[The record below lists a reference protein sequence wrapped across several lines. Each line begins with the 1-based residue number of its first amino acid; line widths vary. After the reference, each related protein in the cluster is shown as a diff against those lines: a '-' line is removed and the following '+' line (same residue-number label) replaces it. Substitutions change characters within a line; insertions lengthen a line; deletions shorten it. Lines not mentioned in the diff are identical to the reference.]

1 MNMTMNK
8 RTDRVF
14 EKSPY
19 IMFALLAFALSACN
33 PGAPTVDRISNA
45 GNDDGIITTP
55 LGQPGDDGNGGD
67 DDGEDNGGSCVSG
80 DTETQNFTL
89 NPDAVNGA
97 NVVFLIDESGSMSG
111 EMAKVGS
118 NLQNFADQIAAD
130 TSNNYKILFVYNS
143 RIRSNAALN
152 DTVRDNPNVNRVD
165 SETFSKYADIAF
177 FRAFAKT
184 DYIQVLPDL
193 LPLDSADAPNPAPL
207 LPADCGDNDF
217 WRPRAAPWSN
227 KNYYNTPG
235 CVVSGVYDNNGVLQH
250 PNLSDYLLP
259 GIAVNIIGISDDD
272 LNVAWDRSAYTPA
285 SGDDPAAPGYV
296 ASSGLGYPEVT
307 DLMFRQVLRE
317 SGLNENYIYHSIVG
331 FDSGASGVEE
341 VGEAHLA
348 LSSKTIGEVYDIT
361 RADWSPLFDD
371 LTLAIQFSE
380 QKADLSCTPRP
391 DVQVFF
397 NNTPVSDANFIVEPS
412 EMRVRLLPAAFEGY
426 SGDIVVKVVY
436 QVL

>member
-1 MNMTMNK
+1 MELKMDKK
-8 RTDRVF
+8 RRVF

-19 IMFALLAFALSACN
+19 IGFVLLVFALSACN
-33 PGAPTVDRISNA
+33 PGAPTVDRVSNQ
-45 GNDDGIITTP
+45 GNDDGFITTP
-55 LGQPGDDGNGGD
+55 LGQPGDDGDDGD
-67 DDGEDNGGSCVSG
+67 DNSGGSCVSG

-89 NPDAVNGA
+89 NPNTVNGA

-111 EMAKVGS
+111 EMAKVGA
-118 NLQNFADQIAAD
+118 NLQNFADQISAD
-130 TSNNYKILFVYNS
+130 TSNNYRILFVYDS
-143 RIRSNAALN
+143 RVRSHAALN
-152 DTVRDNPNVNRVD
+152 STVADNANVNRVD
-165 SETFSKYADIAF
+165 SETYSKYADIAF

-184 DYIQVLPDL
+184 DYVQVLPDV
-193 LPLDSADAPNPAPL
+193 LPLDSADAPNPSPV
-207 LPADCGDNDF
+207 LPADCGENDF
-217 WRPRAAPWSN
+217 WRPRAAPWAF

-250 PNLSDYLLP
+250 PDLSDYLLP
-259 GIAVNIIGISDDD
+259 GIAVNIVGISDDD
-272 LNVAWDRSAYTPA
+272 LNVAWDRSTYTPA
-285 SGDDPAAPGYV
+285 NGDDPSAGGYV

-331 FDSGASGVEE
+331 FNSADSGVEE

-380 QKADLSCTPRP
+380 QKADLACSPRP

-397 NNTPVSDANFIVEPS
+397 NDTPVSDTNFIVEAS
-412 EMRVRLLPAAFEGY
+412 EMRVRLLPAAFDGY
-426 SGDIVVKVVY
+426 SGNIAVKVVY